1 MILRRKPRRAFFC
14 ALASVMGG
22 LAGLSAAGAQDA
34 VKHSLGERLYLTQCA
49 MCHGP
54 TGEGGSGPALARPIL
69 PRASDDAAL
78 TNVIRGGLAGTGM
91 PGTRLA
97 DAELL
102 ELAAYVRKLGHVQPT
117 ALPGDPGRGALIY
130 QTKGACAACHTLSGQ
145 GGAFGPDLT
154 GIGASRSPQHLRES
168 LLNPA
173 ADVPRGF
180 AFISA
185 VMRDGPTVTGVR
197 INEDTFSIQLRD
209 AAGMLHSL
217 WKAELREF
225 TKDLKQSPM
234 PSYRAALSPGELDDL
249 VAYLA
254 SLQESK

>member
-1 MILRRKPRRAFFC
+1 MIPRRKPSRAFFC
-14 ALASVMGG
+14 AMASVLGG
-22 LAGLSAAGAQDA
+22 LGGLSVAGAQDA

-49 MCHGP
+49 VCHGP
-54 TGEGGSGPALARPIL
+54 TGEGGSGPALARPVL

-78 TNVIRGGLAGTGM
+78 RDVIRGGLAGTGM
-91 PGTRLA
+91 PATRLA
-97 DAELL
+97 DAELR
-102 ELAAYVRKLGHVQPT
+102 ELAAYVRKLGQVQQT
-117 ALPGDPGRGALIY
+117 VLPGDPKRGAVIY
-130 QTKGACAACHTLSGQ
+130 QTKAHAPTATRFPVRAAHSG
-145 GGAFGPDLT
+145 LT
-154 GIGASRSPQHLRES
+154 SRGASRSPQHLRES

-185 VMRDGPTVTGVR
+185 VMRDGRTVTGVR

-209 AAGMLHSL
+209 EAGMLHSL

-225 TKDLKQSPM
+225 SKDLKKSPM
-234 PSYRAALSPGELDDL
+234 PSYGARLSPSELDDL

-254 SLQESK
+254 SLQEAK

>member
-1 MILRRKPRRAFFC
+1 
-14 ALASVMGG
+14 
-22 LAGLSAAGAQDA
+22 
-34 VKHSLGERLYLTQCA
+34 
-49 MCHGP
+49 
-54 TGEGGSGPALARPIL
+54 
-69 PRASDDAAL
+69 
-78 TNVIRGGLAGTGM
+78 M

-185 VMRDGPTVTGVR
+185 VMRDGTTVTGVR